1 MGVDDAIDVVASGM
15 DRAVND
21 EPGFVH
27 GSVWLL
33 DEIAVE
39 IDLDEVRSGHLLEQQ
54 PETVEQE
61 MTWLARNARRNVG
74 VDQIGP
80 AEMLDQPV
88 ARGEIDA
95 LLPFGGI
102 DVRPCGSADGGCGGG
117 HSRLLD
123 RLSRSSSVNAIRSR
137 SARLHIISAALPPPG
152 QCSDRRISARRS
164 VA

>member
-1 MGVDDAIDVVASGM
+1 MGVDDAIDVVASAM

-61 MTWLARNARRNVG
+61 PTGLARNARRNVG
-74 VDQIGP
+74 VDQVGP

-102 DVRPCGSADGGCGGG
+102 DVLLAVRPTADATGGILV
-117 HSRLLD
+117 S
-123 RLSRSSSVNAIRSR
+123 
-137 SARLHIISAALPPPG
+137 
-152 QCSDRRISARRS
+152 
-164 VA
+164 